1 MTVIM
6 KKLINDPDDV
16 VDEMLDGMTAA
27 YPDRLRRLPDT
38 QVVVRN
44 DAPVAGKVALVT
56 GGGSGHEPTHA
67 GYIGDGMLDGAA
79 AGDVFS
85 SPTADEFE
93 ELIEACDAGDGI
105 LAIIKNYEGDVMN
118 FETAIELA
126 EMEGVEVES
135 VVVDDDVAVED
146 SLYTSGRRGVCGT
159 ILVHKAAG
167 AKAAQGAD
175 LSEVKRVA
183 EKVVDNVG
191 TMGTALTSCVTPEKG
206 EPTFDLGDDEIE
218 LGIGIHGEP
227 GTERTE
233 MMSAD
238 EITDA
243 LTEAILDDLDLGA
256 GQEVLTVVNGMGG
269 TPQMELFVV
278 NRRLQELLGERE
290 VETWDSWVGDYMT
303 SLDMAGASI
312 TVCAVDDELKELLGA
327 PADTPRSPGSN
338 ERERIGRRRGRVGR
352 PRGRRRRGS
361 RGDRGTHRGGARL
374 PDGAGLRHR
383 RRGPRR
389 QHGARVGR
397 GDRGRAR
404 PRRSGPRDGL

>member
-1 MTVIM
+1 MARRVSLTVIM

-167 AKAAQGAD
+167 AKAAEGAD

-327 PADTPRSPGSN
+327 PADTPALS
-338 ERERIGRRRGRVGR
+338 RI
-352 PRGRRRRGS
+352 
-361 RGDRGTHRGGARL
+361 
-374 PDGAGLRHR
+374 
-383 RRGPRR
+383 
-389 QHGARVGR
+389 Q
-397 GDRGRAR
+397 
-404 PRRSGPRDGL
+404 